1 MDRRWLPLNAL
12 RAFEAVGRH
21 QSFTAAAQSL
31 RVTQSAVSRHV
42 ITLEALLGV
51 PLFERRPHQLTL
63 TEAGAALLPVVTKAF
78 DRIETA
84 LGDVVSDA
92 GVRRRTLRVRM
103 PPTFAHQFAVEIVR
117 EFRRDWPDL
126 NLEVESP
133 HGVGPAGRDADLS
146 LVYSK
151 PQVTDDVA
159 DLMWMVRL
167 TVLCHPELLRRRP
180 AESLAALIRDN
191 ELLHVRLENEPR
203 YMLWQQFVQQSGLG
217 EIDVGRGQVF
227 DTAILAAQYAMSGE
241 GVALLDQ
248 HLFQGEIE
256 GARLIAPFDVA
267 LENGYGYF
275 LHIHP
280 EDLGDPAVM
289 AFRSW
294 LIRRFGG
301 AAEPETAP
309 LQRGRLRRVETG

>member
-31 RVTQSAVSRHV
+31 LVTQSAVSRHV
-42 ITLEALLGV
+42 ITLEALLGT
-51 PLFERRPHQLTL
+51 PLFERRPHQLVL

-84 LGDVVSDA
+84 LTDIVSE
-92 GVRRRTLRVRM
+92 GGSSRRNLRIQM
-103 PPTFAHQFAVEIVR
+103 PPTFAHQFAVSILR
-117 EFRRDWPDL
+117 EFRRECPDV

-133 HGVGPAGRDADLS
+133 HGLGTPVRDVDLA

-159 DLMWMVRL
+159 DLLWMVRL
-167 TVLCHPELLRRRP
+167 TALCHPDLLRRRP
-180 AESLAALIRDN
+180 AENLQALIRDN
-191 ELLHVRLENEPR
+191 ELLHVRLENQPR
-203 YMLWQQFVQQSGLG
+203 YMLWQQFASQSQLG
-217 EIDVGRGQVF
+217 EVDVGRGLVF
-227 DTAILAAQYAMSGE
+227 DTANLAAQYAMSGE
-241 GVALLDQ
+241 GVALLDRN
-248 HLFQGEIE
+248 LFAAEIE
-256 GARLIAPFDVA
+256 AGQLVAPFDVA
-267 LENGYGYF
+267 IENGYGYF

-280 EDLGDPAVM
+280 EDLSDIAVT
-289 AFRSW
+289 AFRTW

-301 AAEPETAP
+301 SAETEPSP
-309 LQRGRLRRVETG
+309 LHRVRLRRIEAG